1 MKKKSG
7 ANYFASLAIGEE
19 IASLCS
25 QWFAKNNWT
34 PFPFQIK
41 TWKAFLDGKH
51 GLLNAPTGSGK
62 TYALWIPIVLQY
74 LKDNPN
80 YKTKHKKGLKAIWI
94 TPLRALSVEIQQ
106 AAQRFADD
114 LGTGLTVGIRSGD
127 TSQSERAKQKRQMP
141 DLLIT
146 TPESLML
153 LLASK
158 DYDKTFKDL
167 TAIVVDEWH
176 ELLGSKR
183 GVQMELGLSRLK
195 TVAPKLRIWGISA
208 TIGNLDEA
216 MDVLLGPSTPP
227 VLSEVEGLENQITSV
242 VERNRSSA
250 PQIEEKSVLGGDS
263 RLRGNSVLI
272 KAKQKKKI
280 EVRSIIPKTMETF
293 PWRGHLGLHL
303 LEEII
308 PIIKASK
315 TTLIFTN
322 TRGQCEIWFQKIL
335 SAHPEFAGEI
345 AMHHGSIA
353 KETRLWVE
361 QAIRN
366 ESLKAVVAT
375 SSLDLGV
382 DFAPV
387 ETVIQIGGPKGV
399 AKFLQRA
406 GRSNHRPGEPS
417 VIYFLPT
424 HALELLE
431 ASALKRAVKE
441 DVVEDRMP
449 YLLSFDVLIQY
460 LITLAVGNGFYPK
473 EIFPEIKSTFCFQGI
488 SEDQWRWCLNF
499 ITLGSQSLQA
509 YDEYKKVE
517 VMEDGLFKV
526 ESRQIAMMHRLS
538 IGTIVSDS
546 MLMVK
551 YVTGGFIG
559 TIEEWFLSKLKPGD
573 SFVFAGRTLE
583 LVRLRQMV
591 AQVRK
596 STKKS
601 GKVASFLGGRLPL
614 SSQMSQILR
623 EEMQSEADHK
633 RNTPELKALAD
644 IFNRQERESIVPGE
658 NEFLIET
665 FKTRDGYHSLFYP
678 FEGRF
683 VHEAM
688 SSLLAYRISLLSPIS
703 FSLAYNDYGFELLS
717 DQYLDIQTILDNNLF
732 SPEYLYDDLYKSL
745 NSTELARRKFRDIA
759 VISGMVFQGY
769 PNKVIKTKHLQ
780 SNSQLLFDV
789 FRDYEPDNLL
799 YLQAYRETFEH
810 QLEEGRLRKALERIN
825 SQKIIWKKC
834 EKATP
839 FSFPIIT
846 DGLRAK
852 LSSEKLADRIKK
864 MTLLLEKG

>member
-1 MKKKSG
+1 MKQAELISIAEDWFQSKNWKS
-7 ANYFASLAIGEE
+7 
-19 IASLCS
+19 
-25 QWFAKNNWT
+25 
-34 PFPFQIK
+34 FPFQQK
-41 TWKAFLDGKH
+41 TWKAFLNGKH

-62 TYALWIPIVLQY
+62 TYALWVPIVLQY
-74 LKDNPN
+74 LKENPD

-114 LGTGLTVGIRSGD
+114 LGTGLTVGIRTGD

-158 DYDKTFKDL
+158 GYDKTFKTL

-183 GVQMELGLSRLK
+183 GVQMELALSRLK
-195 TVAPKLRIWGISA
+195 TVSKELRIWGISA
-208 TIGNLDEA
+208 TIGNLEEA
-216 MDVLLGPSTPP
+216 QDVLLGMDT
-227 VLSEVEGLENQITSV
+227 EF
-242 VERNRSSA
+242 R
-250 PQIEEKSVLGGDS
+250 K
-263 RLRGNSVLI
+263 NSILI
-272 KAKQKKKI
+272 KSTQKSKV
-280 EVRSIIPKTMETF
+280 EVRSIIPKKMETF

-303 LEEII
+303 LEEIV
-308 PIIKASK
+308 PIIKSSK

-335 SAHPEFAGEI
+335 EKHPEFAGEI
-345 AMHHGSIA
+345 AMHHGSIG

-366 ESLKAVVAT
+366 ESLTAVVAT

-387 ETVIQIGGPKGV
+387 ETIIQIGGPKGV

-424 HALELLE
+424 HALELVE

-441 DVVEDRMP
+441 DVVEDRIP

-460 LITLAVGNGFYPK
+460 LVTLAVGNGFFPK
-473 EIFPEIKSTFCFQGI
+473 EIFEEVKNTFCFQGI
-488 SEDQWRWCLNF
+488 TEEQWNWCLNF
-499 ITLGSQSLQA
+499 ITIGSQSLQA

-517 VMEDGLFKV
+517 VTAEGLFKV

-546 MLMVK
+546 MMLVK
-551 YVTGGFIG
+551 YVSGGFIG
-559 TIEEWFLSKLKPGD
+559 TIEEWFISKMKPGD
-573 SFVFAGRTLE
+573 TFVFAGRTLE
-583 LVRLRQMV
+583 LVRIRQMM

-596 STKKS
+596 SSKKTA
-601 GKVASFLGGRLPL
+601 KVVSFMGGRLPL
-614 SSQMSQILR
+614 SSQMSKILR
-623 EEMQSEADHK
+623 EELQSEADHK
-633 RNTPELKALAD
+633 RNTPELKALSH
-644 IFNRQERESIVPGE
+644 IFDRQERESIVPRQ

-665 FKTRDGYHSLFYP
+665 FKTREGYHALFYP

-688 SSLLAYRISLLSPIS
+688 SSLLAYRISLLSPIT

-717 DQYLDIQTILDNNLF
+717 DQFLDIQNVIDNNLF
-732 SPEYLYDDLYKSL
+732 SSKFLFDDLQKSL
-745 NSTELARRKFRDIA
+745 NATELARRKFRDIA

-810 QLEEGRLRKALERIN
+810 QMEEGRLRLALERIN
-825 SQKIIWKKC
+825 SQKIIWKQC

-846 DGLRAK
+846 DRLREK
-852 LSSEKLADRIKK
+852 LSSEKLADRIRR
-864 MTLLLEKG
+864 MTLQLEK